1 MTRPAGA
8 VDEEVS
14 GVTLDRVEQAVIAA
28 YGKLEPGAFDAR
40 TLALARSLCHE
51 RAVGLA

>member
-1 MTRPAGA
+1 

-14 GVTLDRVEQAVIAA
+14 GVTLDRVEQGVIAA
-28 YGKLEPGAFDAR
+28 NAKLEPGALDAR

-51 RAVGLA
+51 RALGLA